1 MCGEGDCRS
10 RTHHSSDTAM
20 PRVLCTRPAAARVW
34 ALAALGLLTVLPQE
48 ACGMIHNLSV
58 HRDARRVFQIESFGF
73 RERGFM
79 NLTVS
84 SFSVGAFPVFIVWLF
99 HFLFPCRSLAEEH
112 HGPRAGAR

>member
-1 MCGEGDCRS
+1 MSWVRWKVAP
-10 RTHHSSDTAM
+10 TT
-20 PRVLCTRPAAARVW
+20 TRAAAV
-34 ALAALGLLTVLPQE
+34 AVIGSLACLQQASP

-84 SFSVGAFPVFIVWLF
+84 SFSV
-99 HFLFPCRSLAEEH
+99 
-112 HGPRAGAR
+112 RA